1 MRNANLIIIPLLFL
15 FLVVFCS
22 CTNIERLYEKGNYKA
37 VIDYVS
43 RKKTPGADDL
53 LLQTKAY
60 VNLGEENK
68 ALESALL
75 YLLSYD
81 GKNEQG
87 RAYAVRVFL
96 DTNTSDRI
104 TVLVLTKD
112 DGFEARKALYKA
124 YSNLGDYGNAVQ
136 MMGIL
141 SSEMDTDQ
149 YIPMIIDNP
158 ISDER
163 ILEAFTA
170 WYENIEEDELDNFLT
185 LLCKFSSEV
194 TISEPVAW
202 SFLSLTDTLAAN
214 VYYSSDNIRLSTVF
228 KIKGNIL
235 ESLFDKVNAR
245 SYWTQA
251 YNLNPDD
258 EELKNKVLAAQGT

>member
-1 MRNANLIIIPLLFL
+1 MRNKNLIIIPLFL
-15 FLVVFCS
+15 FLVLICS
-22 CTNIERLYEKGNYKA
+22 CTNIERLYNKGNYKA
-37 VIDYVS
+37 VVENVS
-43 RKKTPGADDL
+43 KKKTPSADDL

-75 YLLSYD
+75 YLLSDD
-81 GKNEQG
+81 GKDEQG
-87 RAYAVRVFL
+87 RAYAAQVFL

-104 TVLVLTKD
+104 AVLVLSKD
-112 DGFEARKALYKA
+112 DGFEARKALYRA
-124 YSNLGDYGNAVQ
+124 YSNLGDYENAVQ

-141 SSEMDTDQ
+141 STEMETEE
-149 YIPMIIDNP
+149 YIRMIIENP

-163 ILEAFTA
+163 ILEAFTN
-170 WYENIEEDELDNFLT
+170 WYDGIAEDELDSFLS
-185 LLCKFSSEV
+185 LLCRFSSEV
-194 TISEPVAW
+194 TLTEPVAW
-202 SFLSLTDTLAAN
+202 RFLSMTDTLVAN
-214 VYYSSDNIRLSTVF
+214 EYYSSDNKKLSTVL

-235 ESLFDKVNAR
+235 ESLFDRVNAR

-258 EELKNKVLAAQGT
+258 EELKNKIK

>member
-15 FLVVFCS
+15 SLVLLCS

-37 VIDYVS
+37 VVDNVS
-43 RKKTPGADDL
+43 KIKTPDADDL

-87 RAYAVRVFL
+87 RAYAVQIFL

-104 TVLVLTKD
+104 TVLILTKD
-112 DGFEARKALYKA
+112 DGLEARKALYRA
-124 YSNLGDYGNAVQ
+124 YSNLGDFENAVQ

-149 YIPMIIDNP
+149 YIIMIIDNP

-163 ILEAFTA
+163 ILGAFTT

-185 LLCKFSSEV
+185 LLCTFSSKV
-194 TISEPVAW
+194 AISEPVAW
-202 SFLSLTDTLAAN
+202 SFLSLIDTLVAN
-214 VYYSSDNIRLSTVF
+214 EYYVSDNIKLSTVL

-245 SYWTQA
+245 SYWIQA

-258 EELKNKVLAAQGT
+258 EELKNKIK